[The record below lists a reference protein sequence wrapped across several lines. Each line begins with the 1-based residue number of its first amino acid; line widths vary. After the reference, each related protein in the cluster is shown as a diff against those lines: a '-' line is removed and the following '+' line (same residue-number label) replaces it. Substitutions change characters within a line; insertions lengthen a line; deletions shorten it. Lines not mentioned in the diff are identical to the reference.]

1 MQYFPNDAG
10 RIEDSADLTTIHEP
24 GYKCMLFYLK
34 TDSKTSPVKDS
45 KVRQAIQYA
54 VNKQEIADTVA
65 YGYGQVGSLYCTP
78 LTTGYNAEKDQGDM
92 YDVDKSKHCWQKQ
105 GYADGFD
112 LDFYCQTGQ
121 TYEEVATILQ
131 AQLADVGINF
141 KRYHYGV

>member
-1 MQYFPNDAG
+1 
-10 RIEDSADLTTIHEP
+10 
-24 GYKCMLFYLK
+24 MLFYLK

-105 GYADGFD
+105 VMQMV
-112 LDFYCQTGQ
+112 L
-121 TYEEVATILQ
+121 ILIFIVRQ
-131 AQLADVGINF
+131 ARLM
-141 KRYHYGV
+141 KK